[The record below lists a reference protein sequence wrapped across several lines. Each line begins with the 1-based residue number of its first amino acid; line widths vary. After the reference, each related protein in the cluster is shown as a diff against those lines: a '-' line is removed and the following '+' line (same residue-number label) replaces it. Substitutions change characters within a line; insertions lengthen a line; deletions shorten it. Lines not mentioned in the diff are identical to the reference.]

1 MSFQTSWL
9 SVAQTCVPH
18 WDIRPANMPVSTF
31 LHFIHSC
38 PEAASPLQYWA
49 RNTAPLLFRMLPT
62 VAYTARSVYLL
73 DHAVYATVG
82 SILNKS
88 GAVFLA
94 QYWSGDEIGRPHV

>member
-49 RNTAPLLFRMLPT
+49 RNTAPLLFRMLPS

-73 DHAVYATVG
+73 DHVG
-82 SILNKS
+82 S
-88 GAVFLA
+88 
-94 QYWSGDEIGRPHV
+94 YTWSRVSSVTSEHPDPFV